1 MIKVISQEKEVG
13 YIGRIILVTIHIT
26 QITQKKKSLDTKDK
40 IWMMIAKSVHSIVKE
55 DRENSLS

>member
-1 MIKVISQEKEVG
+1 MIKVISQEKEAG

-40 IWMMIAKSVHSIVKE
+40 VWMMIAKSV
-55 DRENSLS
+55 LQ